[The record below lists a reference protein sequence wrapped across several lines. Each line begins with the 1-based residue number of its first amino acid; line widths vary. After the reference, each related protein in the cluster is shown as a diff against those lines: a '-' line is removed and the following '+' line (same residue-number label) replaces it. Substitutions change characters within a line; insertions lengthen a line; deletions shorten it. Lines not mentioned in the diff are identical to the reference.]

1 MNQTRA
7 TRTPSAYYVS
17 NYSYN
22 YTAVQ
27 TKENGKQKTF
37 NIPTWLFWTESKNN
51 INAVVA

>member
-37 NIPTWLFWTESKNN
+37 NILDYSEPTAKTILRLW
-51 INAVVA
+51 